1 VIERHPDNAT
11 SVVRATVVTPDRAAW
26 DAFVAAHPDGH
37 LLQSSRWGALK
48 GRFGWKPHLRAVVAG
63 ETFQAGALALEKRRF
78 GLSALYV
85 PRGPLFSG
93 DPSIDALLLDDL
105 IRLGRRRRAVF
116 VRIELNI
123 TEDDPRAATLHSFLI
138 AHALQP
144 TPPIQPRSTIHL
156 DLTPEPER
164 LLAGMSKGHRADI
177 KRALREGVEV
187 REGDPS
193 ADLDAF
199 YAIMQATSGRAGF
212 AIHSLAYYAAVLEL
226 FGDAVRLWLA
236 EYRGA
241 PVATAMTA
249 VWGAMAIYLYSGS
262 TAEGLQCGAQH
273 AIQWRAPRSSSA
285 ARPIVRRLSLQKGIW
300 RHHNPLP
307 ASIRSDRHAAAVR
320 ALATA
325 RHRVRT
331 MEPDEN
337 LTLDEA
343 RRLIA
348 YLQSELERQR
358 ALNAEMRRAV
368 ADMARAFQESLA
380 RSHQAAIDGD
390 LERVRQI
397 VIENRRV
404 WQDWLRQIIEAAG
417 RKQ

>member
-1 VIERHPDNAT
+1 MADCVIERHPDNAT

-93 DPSIDALLLDDL
+93 DPSIDALLLDDM

-116 VRIELNI
+116 VRIEPNI
-123 TEDDPRAATLHSFLI
+123 TEDDPRAATLHSFLL
-138 AHALQP
+138 ARALQP

-187 REGDPS
+187 REGGTP

-199 YAIMQATSGRAGF
+199 YAIMQATSARAGF
-212 AIHSLAYYAAVLEL
+212 AIHSPAYYAAVLEL
-226 FGDAVRLWLA
+226 FGDAARLWLA

-249 VWGAMAIYLYSGS
+249 VWGAMALYLYSGS
-262 TAEGLQCGAQH
+262 TTDGLQCGAQH
-273 AIQWRAPRSSSA
+273 AIQWCAIQWARARGA
-285 ARPIVRRLSLQKGIW
+285 ARYDFWGIPDAIGQAARTSDPAARARLEAAAQHDPLYGVYRFKKGFGGITT
-300 RHHNPLP
+300 RYLP
-307 ASIRSDRHAAAVR
+307 AYDQIGMPLLY
-320 ALATA
+320 ALW
-325 RHRVRT
+325 R
-331 MEPDEN
+331 
-337 LTLDEA
+337 
-343 RRLIA
+343 
-348 YLQSELERQR
+348 
-358 ALNAEMRRAV
+358 
-368 ADMARAFQESLA
+368 
-380 RSHQAAIDGD
+380 
-390 LERVRQI
+390 
-397 VIENRRV
+397 RRV
-404 WQDWLRQIIEAAG
+404 IG
-417 RKQ
+417 

>member
-1 VIERHPDNAT
+1 MADCVIERHPDNAT
-11 SVVRATVVTPDRAAW
+11 SVVRATVVTPDPAAW

-63 ETFQAGALALEKRRF
+63 ETIQAGALALEKQRLA
-78 GLSALYV
+78 LSALYV

-116 VRIELNI
+116 VRIEPDI
-123 TEDDPRAATLHSFLI
+123 TEQDPRAATLHSFLL
-138 AHALQP
+138 ARALQP

-199 YAIMQATSGRAGF
+199 YAIMQATSARAGF
-212 AIHSLAYYAAVLEL
+212 AIHSHAYYAAVLEL
-226 FGDAVRLWLA
+226 FGDAARLWLA

-241 PVATAMTA
+241 PVATAITA
-249 VWGAMAIYLYSGS
+249 VWGAMALYLYSGS
-262 TAEGLQCGAQH
+262 TTDGLQCGAQH
-273 AIQWRAPRSSSA
+273 AIQWCAIQWARARGA
-285 ARPIVRRLSLQKGIW
+285 ARYDFWGIPDAIGQAARTSDPAARARLEAAAQHDPLYGVYRFKKGFGGITT
-300 RHHNPLP
+300 RYLP
-307 ASIRSDRHAAAVR
+307 AYDQVGMPLLYALWRRHA
-320 ALATA
+320 
-325 RHRVRT
+325 
-331 MEPDEN
+331 
-337 LTLDEA
+337 
-343 RRLIA
+343 I
-348 YLQSELERQR
+348 
-358 ALNAEMRRAV
+358 
-368 ADMARAFQESLA
+368 
-380 RSHQAAIDGD
+380 G
-390 LERVRQI
+390 
-397 VIENRRV
+397 
-404 WQDWLRQIIEAAG
+404 
-417 RKQ
+417 

>member
-1 VIERHPDNAT
+1 
-11 SVVRATVVTPDRAAW
+11 
-26 DAFVAAHPDGH
+26 
-37 LLQSSRWGALK
+37 
-48 GRFGWKPHLRAVVAG
+48 
-63 ETFQAGALALEKRRF
+63 
-78 GLSALYV
+78 LSALYV

-93 DPSIDALLLDDL
+93 DPPIDALLLDDL

-116 VRIELNI
+116 VRIEPNI
-123 TEDDPRAATLHSFLI
+123 TEHDPRAATLHSFLI
-138 AHALQP
+138 ARALQP

-187 REGDPS
+187 REGGTP

-199 YAIMQATSGRAGF
+199 YAIMQATSARAGF

-262 TAEGLQCGAQH
+262 TTEGLQCGAQH
-273 AIQWRAPRSSSA
+273 AIQWRAIQW
-285 ARPIVRRLSLQKGIW
+285 ARARGAVRYDFWGI
-300 RHHNPLP
+300 PDALGQ
-307 ASIRSDRHAAAVR
+307 AAAVADPAAR
-320 ALATA
+320 ARLDAAAQHDPLYGVYRFKKGFGGITTRYLPA
-325 RHRVRT
+325 YDQVGMPLLYALWRRACHRVRT

-380 RSHQAAIDGD
+380 RSHQAAMDGD

-417 RKQ
+417 RKP